1 MKKGLKI
8 FVAVFLLTLTIGGLA
23 LTTTTLNAKNNK
35 EVTAAYVEDGAIPAA
50 VLKQG
55 SRGEV
60 VKTVQQKLKRWGYY
74 NGAVDGIYGKQTRA
88 AVIYFQKRNGLVADG
103 IVGKKT
109 LAALGISS
117 SSLGSQSGTGGGGK
131 YSSADINLLARLIY
145 GEARGESYTGQVA
158 VAAVV
163 LNRVESAS
171 FPNTISAVIYQ
182 PYAFS
187 VVNDGQINL
196 TPNQTAINAAK
207 DAINGWDPTGGS
219 LYYYNPAKATSSWI
233 YTREVTVT
241 IGNHV
246 FAI

>member
-1 MKKGLKI
+1 
-8 FVAVFLLTLTIGGLA
+8 
-23 LTTTTLNAKNNK
+23 
-35 EVTAAYVEDGAIPAA
+35 
-50 VLKQG
+50 
-55 SRGEV
+55 
-60 VKTVQQKLKRWGYY
+60 Y

-207 DAINGWDPTGGS
+207 DAINGWDPTGGA